1 MSKGFLWFCQNN
13 EKTDYVKLSVQL
25 AKSLKR
31 FNRQNN
37 ICVITDEKSK
47 FTNEYVDMVK
57 VLPQDQ
63 SSSHEIKW
71 ANECKAF
78 DLSPFTHTIKLE
90 ADMVWTAN
98 TDWWWH
104 HLWQNNLVFSIDCF
118 NYKRQVV
125 KSKYYR
131 KLFVRNQLPNIY
143 SGLSYFRRS
152 KEAKRFYDLCK
163 AITSN
168 WDTIKKEV
176 LINCHDKYPSTDVV
190 YALAYRIIDPTNQ
203 NLIDYPWFKFIHN
216 KGKIQAPMVADHND
230 YLMPIKLGDRIYVGS
245 QRINSVWHY
254 HNKEILEEIDAR
266 SFG

>member
-13 EKTDYVKLSVQL
+13 QKTDYVKLSVAL
-25 AKSLKR
+25 AKSLKK

-37 ICVITDEKSK
+37 ICVVTDEKSK
-47 FTNEYVDMVK
+47 FTSEYVDTVK
-57 VLPQDQ
+57 VLPQDR

-118 NYKRQVV
+118 NYKKQVV

-131 KLFVRNQLPNIY
+131 KLFVRNQMPNIY
-143 SGLSYFRRS
+143 SGLTYFRRS
-152 KEAKRFYDLCK
+152 KEAKKFLTINYSQKTDRQAL
-163 AITSN
+163 TS
-168 WDTIKKEV
+168 
-176 LINCHDKYPSTDVV
+176 Y
-190 YALAYRIIDPTNQ
+190 
-203 NLIDYPWFKFIHN
+203 
-216 KGKIQAPMVADHND
+216 
-230 YLMPIKLGDRIYVGS
+230 YVGKHDMFS
-245 QRINSVWHY
+245 NIFSN
-254 HNKEILEEIDAR
+254 
-266 SFG
+266 